1 MTLKEFIK
9 DAVRFVY
16 FYPLRGLVSVLPFK
30 WTYSLARLAGKAAY
44 SINGGKR
51 AALES
56 ELYGLFPDIDQHKAA
71 RVVRNTF
78 VNQMQTELEAFLY
91 PRLDAGSIGSVM
103 EYEGLK
109 HLERGLESGKGVM
122 LLFAHFGANQMVMPA
137 IGYMGYKMS
146 QISAPSTVWE
156 EKLTNKRIT
165 AMARVGLKIRWS
177 NEASLP
183 VRHINVFG
191 TMKEAFLCL
200 RRNEVLGIAI
210 DGGGGKTRAGVEFFG
225 KKAFFSTGSVEIAMR
240 TGCVVL
246 PTFMIR
252 KGDGTHR
259 MIIEEPIEMKRDSE
273 DAVGGNISAFVK
285 RLEEYVAKYPCH
297 YLNFLALRTYML
309 GIDGITFIEG

>member
-1 MTLKEFIK
+1 M
-9 DAVRFVY
+9 
-16 FYPLRGLVSVLPFK
+16 PFK

-44 SINGGKR
+44 LINGGKK
-51 AALES
+51 AALKA
-56 ELYGLFPDIDQHKAA
+56 ELYGLFPDIEQHKAA
-71 RVVRNTF
+71 RVVRDTF
-78 VNQMQTELEAFLY
+78 VNQMQTELEAFIY
-91 PRLDAGSIGSVM
+91 PRLDAGSIRSVM

-137 IGYMGYKMS
+137 IGYLGYKMS

-165 AMARVGLKIRWS
+165 AMARVGLKIRWD

-210 DGGGGKTRAGVEFFG
+210 DGGGGKTREGVEFFG

-259 MIIEEPIEMKRDSE
+259 MIIEEPIEMTGDSG
-273 DAVGGNISAFVK
+273 DAVRGNISAFVK
-285 RLEEYVAKYPCH
+285 RLEGYVAKYPCH
-297 YLNFLALRTYML
+297 YLNFLALRTYMK

>member
-16 FYPLRGLVSVLPFK
+16 FYPLRWLVSVLPFK
-30 WTYSLARLAGKAAY
+30 WTYSMARIAGRAAY
-44 SINGGKR
+44 IVNGGKR
-51 AALES
+51 AALAS
-56 ELYGLFPDIDQHKAA
+56 ELYGLFPDIERNKAA

-78 VNQMQTELEAFLY
+78 VNQMQTELEAFIY

-109 HLERGLESGKGVM
+109 HLDRGLESGKGVM

-137 IGYMGYKMS
+137 IGYRGYKMS

-183 VRHINVFG
+183 VRHINV
-191 TMKEAFLCL
+191 
-200 RRNEVLGIAI
+200 
-210 DGGGGKTRAGVEFFG
+210 
-225 KKAFFSTGSVEIAMR
+225 
-240 TGCVVL
+240 
-246 PTFMIR
+246 
-252 KGDGTHR
+252 
-259 MIIEEPIEMKRDSE
+259 
-273 DAVGGNISAFVK
+273 SA
-285 RLEEYVAKYPCH
+285 P
-297 YLNFLALRTYML
+297 
-309 GIDGITFIEG
+309 